1 MISPYAAQVRL
12 LRNVLAAALTN
23 VQDAEHIEISSIDAF
38 QGREAERVISTV
50 RSNSRRFVGFLS
62 DRRRMNVAITRA
74 KKHVTII
81 GDDVTIRSDPFLERL
96 VEHVRKEGAVI
107 PRDDAIEHAA

>member
-1 MISPYAAQVRL
+1 MGSEMCIR
-12 LRNVLAAALTN
+12 
-23 VQDAEHIEISSIDAF
+23 
-38 QGREAERVISTV
+38 
-50 RSNSRRFVGFLS
+50 
-62 DRRRMNVAITRA
+62 DRNVAITRA

-107 PRDDAIEHAA
+107 PRDDVIEHASID